1 LGIKIQLFLF
11 EKGYK
16 VTNLGRRKKIEKN
29 KRENEGDDVLLKRYE
44 LTITI

>member
-16 VTNLGRRKKIEKN
+16 VTNLDRRMKIEKTSE
-29 KRENEGDDVLLKRYE
+29 KM
-44 LTITI
+44 

>member
-16 VTNLGRRKKIEKN
+16 VTNLDRRMKIEKT
-29 KRENEGDDVLLKRYE
+29 KRKNVRDDVLLMR
-44 LTITI
+44 

>member
-16 VTNLGRRKKIEKN
+16 VTNLDRRMKIEKT
-29 KRENEGDDVLLKRYE
+29 KRKNVGDDVLLMR
-44 LTITI
+44 